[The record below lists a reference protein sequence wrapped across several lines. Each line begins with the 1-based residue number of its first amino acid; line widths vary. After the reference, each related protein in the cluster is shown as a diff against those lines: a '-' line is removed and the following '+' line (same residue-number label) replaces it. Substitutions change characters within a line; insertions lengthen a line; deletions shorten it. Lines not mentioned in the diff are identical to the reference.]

1 MKKSTFILL
10 FISFLTSSAF
20 TQFVKNEGQVA
31 DEQGGTHPEVLF
43 TLESEQ
49 SRLFFEKDKIVF
61 ALHEIQFTENEES
74 KRLMN
79 EGNIEAAKEASL
91 AVKTQRIDFE
101 FIGANP
107 NPEVIFE
114 NPRSEVQNFYLAH
127 CTKGV
132 KNVNVYD
139 QVIYKNLYSG
149 IDLVFKSA
157 GGQVKYD
164 IIIRPGGD
172 IEDVKFR
179 YNGSEKLEIEK
190 DKLIASTDIFP
201 LIENMPFS
209 YWKETEKSVDIS
221 YKLYEDNIFGF
232 QSNERLSQSET
243 LVIDPILSW
252 ATLFQPTISGG
263 SSGIRGNVTTDDNGN
278 FFHQINT
285 YIADMPLSNP
295 GGTAYYDPNY
305 SGSGLDIYFAK
316 FDVDRNLVWS
326 TFLGGSG
333 SQNNYYD
340 HGISTHGNLLYIC
353 GETGSTDFPTLNQ
366 GSGAFYET
374 TPGNGFL
381 SKFNITTGEMIHSTY
396 LLSGSKFS
404 VDVDNNGNVAV
415 SSSAYTSATP
425 SVLARIGAYNEAT
438 HAGGSDLFVH
448 MFDANMVQTWG
459 TYLGGTAYED
469 AMGVKFDNLNNLYLF
484 NRTSSTDAPMV
495 NPGAGAF
502 YDNVYADNQDY
513 WFVKFDVNGTMVWST
528 LFGGDGLEGL
538 SYSQVEVNDNNEV
551 IFTSSTRSTV
561 MPLLDP
567 GNGAYYQTTP
577 VGLNDGMGGSQGSG
591 FLMRFDENGVL
602 LHGTYMGEDNETNY
616 IQGQTKGKDGEH
628 YLLFQAKNFPTTTI
642 AGDYNV
648 TNADPT
654 KYGYMAIEMTPD
666 FAINWASYVH
676 SDSCYM
682 ERMTT
687 DIDNGRLY
695 ITGTT
700 QATDFPYTDPGG
712 GAYYDDQWNSG
723 ANRAWAIMEFEFCS
737 SPDQPTA
744 ISGATELCEGD
755 SETYSVTNDPNA
767 DSYTW
772 TIPNGWTGTST
783 TNSITVTADN
793 SSGDLIV
800 MANNSCGDSDQQTL
814 SVNVNL
820 ETSASI
826 TETACKTYTS
836 PLGNEF
842 TTSQTIVEVLTNAA
856 GCDSTLTIDLTVE
869 NPNVSTSIQDETIT
883 ASATGVTY
891 QWLNC
896 EGNTEINGEVNQS
909 YTATQNGSY
918 AVVITTP
925 DNCKDT
931 SDCVAITTLKLGD
944 EETKSLI
951 VYPNPSKGIYTISGY
966 QANSALYLFDANGK
980 LITSQE
986 KLTNAQTIID
996 VSKETP
1002 GIYFLEIHSDSEI
1015 VHKKLT
1021 KL

>member
-10 FISFLTSSAF
+10 FMSFLTTSAF
-20 TQFVKNEGQVA
+20 AQFVKNEGQVT
-31 DEQGGTHPEVLF
+31 DEQGSVHPEVLF
-43 TLESEQ
+43 TLQSEQ

-61 ALHEIQFTENEES
+61 ALHEIVFTENEES
-74 KRLMN
+74 KRLIN
-79 EGNIEAAKEASL
+79 EGDIEAAKEASL
-91 AVKTQRIDFE
+91 GVKTQRIDFE
-101 FIGANP
+101 FVGANQD
-107 NPEVIFE
+107 PEIVFE
-114 NPRSEVQNFYLAH
+114 KPRSEVQNFYLAH
-127 CTKGV
+127 CPKGINNV
-132 KNVNVYD
+132 KMYD
-139 QVIYKNLYSG
+139 QVIYKNLYPN
-149 IDLVFKSA
+149 IDLVFKSTA
-157 GGQVKYD
+157 GQVKYD
-164 IIIRPGGD
+164 IVVHPGGD

-179 YNGSEKLEIEK
+179 YNGSEKLEIQE
-190 DKLIASTDIFP
+190 DQLIASTKLFP
-201 LIENMPFS
+201 LIENMPYSF
-209 YWKETEKSVDIS
+209 WKESEKSVDIG
-221 YKLYEDNIFGF
+221 YKLYDNNVFGF
-232 QSNERLSQSET
+232 QSNEELSSTET
-243 LVIDPILSW
+243 LVIDPVLSW

-263 SSGIRGNVTTDDNGN
+263 ASSIRGNVTTDENGN
-278 FFHQINT
+278 FFYQINT
-285 YIADMPLSNP
+285 YVADMPLSNP
-295 GGTAYYDPNY
+295 GGVAYYDPNY
-305 SGSGLDIYFAK
+305 TGSGLDVYFGK

-340 HGISTHGNLLYIC
+340 HGIRARGNVFYVC
-353 GETGSTDFPTLNQ
+353 GQTGSTDFPTMDQ

-374 TPGNGFL
+374 TPGDGFL

-396 LLSGSKFS
+396 LLSGSKFG
-404 VDVDNNGNVAV
+404 VDVDSNGNVAV
-415 SSSAYTSATP
+415 NSSASTSDTP
-425 SVLARIGAYNEAT
+425 SVVSRTGAFNQAAT
-438 HAGGSDLFVH
+438 TGNSDIFVY

-459 TYLGGTAYED
+459 TYLGGTSYED
-469 AMGVKFDNLNNLYLF
+469 AMGIKFDNLNNLYLF
-484 NRTSSTDAPMV
+484 NRTSSADAPMV
-495 NPGAGAF
+495 NPGGGAF

-513 WFVKFDVNGTMVWST
+513 WLVKFDVNGSMAWST
-528 LFGGDGLEGL
+528 LYGGDGLEGL
-538 SYSQVEVNDNNEV
+538 SYSQVEINDNNDV

-591 FLMRFDENGVL
+591 FLMRFDENAVL

-616 IQGQTKGKDGEH
+616 IQGQTKGKNGEH
-628 YLLFQAKNFPTTTI
+628 YLLFQAKDFPITTLTG
-642 AGDYNV
+642 AYNV
-648 TNADPT
+648 SNADPT
-654 KYGYMAIEMTPD
+654 KYGYMAMEMTSD

-682 ERMTT
+682 ERMVS

-723 ANRAWAIMEFEFCS
+723 ANRAWAIMEFEICS
-737 SPDQPTA
+737 TPDQPST
-744 ISGATELCEGD
+744 ISGPTDICEG
-755 SETYSVTNDPNA
+755 ETVTYSVTNDPSA

-793 SSGDLIV
+793 SSGNLTVI
-800 MANNSCGDSDQQTL
+800 ANNSCGGSDQQTI
-814 SVNVNL
+814 SVTVNL

-826 TETACKTYTS
+826 TETACKIYTS
-836 PLGNEF
+836 PLGNDY
-842 TTSQTIVEVLTNAA
+842 TSSQVIVEVLTNAA

-869 NPNVSTSIQDETIT
+869 NPDVSTSLQDETIT
-883 ASATGVTY
+883 ANATGVTY

-896 EGNTEINGEVNQS
+896 EGNTVINGETNQS
-909 YTATQNGSY
+909 FTATQNGNY

-925 DNCKDT
+925 NGCADT
-931 SDCVAITTLKLGD
+931 SDCVAITTLGLDDQEKEVL
-944 EETKSLI
+944 T
-951 VYPNPSKGIYTISGY
+951 VYPNPSEGIYTISGY
-966 QANSALYLFDANGK
+966 ETNATLYVFDANGK
-980 LITSQE
+980 LVTSQE
-986 KLTNAQTIID
+986 KLTSSKTIID

-1002 GIYFLEIHSDSEI
+1002 GVYYLEIHTDSEV